1 MAGYIGRRILL
12 AIFTVWVISMLSFF
26 VIELP
31 EGDLVSKAID
41 QKMSGGIDGDV
52 DPKLAEMWRSY
63 FAIDR
68 PIHIRYMY
76 INCVQNLNY
85 FC

>member
-1 MAGYIGRRILL
+1 MIKGYEMAGYIGRRILL

-41 QKMSGGIDGDV
+41 QK
-52 DPKLAEMWRSY
+52 
-63 FAIDR
+63 
-68 PIHIRYMY
+68 
-76 INCVQNLNY
+76 INEAKKQRN
-85 FC
+85 